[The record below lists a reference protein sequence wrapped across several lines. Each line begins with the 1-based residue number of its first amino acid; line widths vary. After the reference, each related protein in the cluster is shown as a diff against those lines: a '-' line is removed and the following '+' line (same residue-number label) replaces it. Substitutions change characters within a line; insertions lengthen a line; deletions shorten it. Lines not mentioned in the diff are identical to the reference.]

1 MNREHFENLVERFLN
16 QIHYNKGDREKI
28 KLNLVNSIIQNRK
41 TMSNKTNIKDLIK
54 EKAKE
59 ITEWY
64 ESKDKLIWLWA
75 ESELELRQGKRPEY
89 SQIKKLAEK
98 FSKKEENVD
107 KIRWYLA
114 ENYLM
119 LDKL

>member
-41 TMSNKTNIKDLIK
+41 TISNKTNIKDLIK